1 MNGYVI
7 TNSCEHPEIVVAL
20 INYLMSDEGTD
31 LMNFGIEG
39 ETYVKYTDGSY
50 SYTELVTTNSDG
62 LTPGEVL
69 SSYGCQLGLPYIMS
83 DKRGAAMLY
92 EYDED
97 MRDLFVSVS
106 VKTRPYARSGL
117 VLPPAT
123 EEESA
128 IIADK
133 SDDLVSY
140 IWDMTGKFIVGTED
154 IDEKWDSYVSHVKE
168 LGVDDILAVKQAQ
181 YDRLQ

>member
-1 MNGYVI
+1 
-7 TNSCEHPEIVVAL
+7 
-20 INYLMSDEGTD
+20 
-31 LMNFGIEG
+31 
-39 ETYVKYTDGSY
+39 
-50 SYTELVTTNSDG
+50 
-62 LTPGEVL
+62 
-69 SSYGCQLGLPYIMS
+69 
-83 DKRGAAMLY
+83 MLY

-128 IIADK
+128 IIADI

-140 IWDMTGKFIVGTED
+140 IWDMTGKFIVGAED

-181 YDRLQ
+181 YDRMEE